1 MLKKASIIVI
11 FALIFFLQ
19 SYAKAG
25 DAFFKG
31 GIILSP
37 DGDVS
42 FKHKWRISFGS
53 DYMNWDQLGIGFEVH
68 MAYSSE
74 TIETENFHYIPLN
87 IFVNVKYK
95 MAKEG
100 IRPYGGGGVGMMST
114 IIFNGG
120 SHWDKRAGI
129 HLMGGAE
136 FGSLEQT
143 AFVAELQLVKPISG
157 TGSKELEV
165 HLYAG
170 VKW

>member
-1 MLKKASIIVI
+1 MLKKASIVLM
-11 FALIFFLQ
+11 FALIFLLQ
-19 SYAKAG
+19 NYANAG

-31 GIILSP
+31 GIIVSP
-37 DGDVS
+37 AKDIS
-42 FKHKWRISFGS
+42 LKYRWRVSFGS

-74 TIETENFHYIPLN
+74 TIDEDTFHYIPLN

-100 IRPYGGGGVGMMST
+100 VRPYGGGGIGMLST
-114 IIFNGG
+114 MIFDGG

-129 HLMGGAE
+129 HFMGGAE

-157 TGSKELEV
+157 TGSKDLEV

-170 VKW
+170 IKW